1 MIILGVDPGLAHTGW
16 GVIEAV
22 NHRYRPV
29 SYGVIR
35 TQAKDDR
42 QKRII
47 HIAQSVSS
55 IAETY
60 HAEVVSMEDIFFA
73 KNVSSALLVA
83 KVIGAMI
90 MQLHT
95 IDLEVRLYTPLEIKM
110 AVSGLGTAQK
120 EQVQEMV
127 KLLLHL
133 DARPKP
139 DHAAD
144 ALAAAITCAA
154 KGPAGSLT
162 LH

>member
-35 TQAKDDR
+35 TQAQDDR

-47 HIAQSVSS
+47 HIAQSVAS

-73 KNVSSALLVA
+73 KNVSSALLVS

-110 AVSGLGTAQK
+110 AVSGLGNAQK

-133 DARPKP
+133 EARPKP

-154 KGPAGSLT
+154 KGPAGSSI